1 MTLRHL
7 SLFRH
12 HFIPTIQ
19 TGYPFIHRT
28 QRAFVCEKSG
38 DGPYHLAGVGGK
50 KAGQIV
56 GRITAQI
63 DTLHRERYGE
73 DTGHFGMIDAID
85 DPQVFAALFG
95 AAEAWLKSQ
104 GASKISGPFSL
115 NINQESGLLIEGFD
129 TPPCAMMPHG
139 KPWYAAHIEQLGYHK
154 GIDLLAWWMQ
164 RTDLTFSPALKKLM
178 DQVRKR

>member
-12 HFIPTIQ
+12 HFIPTIKLD
-19 TGYPFIHRT
+19 TPFIHRT

-85 DPQVFAALFG
+85 DPQVL
-95 AAEAWLKSQ
+95 
-104 GASKISGPFSL
+104 PR
-115 NINQESGLLIEGFD
+115 
-129 TPPCAMMPHG
+129 C
-139 KPWYAAHIEQLGYHK
+139 
-154 GIDLLAWWMQ
+154 LAQ
-164 RTDLTFSPALKKLM
+164 
-178 DQVRKR
+178 RKRG

>member
-19 TGYPFIHRT
+19 TDTPLFIERN
-28 QRAFVCEKSG
+28 E
-38 DGPYHLAGVGGK
+38 HLSAKNPGTDHIIWQAWVAK

-85 DPQVFAALFG
+85 DPQVL
-95 AAEAWLKSQ
+95 
-104 GASKISGPFSL
+104 PR
-115 NINQESGLLIEGFD
+115 
-129 TPPCAMMPHG
+129 C
-139 KPWYAAHIEQLGYHK
+139 
-154 GIDLLAWWMQ
+154 LAQ
-164 RTDLTFSPALKKLM
+164 
-178 DQVRKR
+178 RKRG